1 MPLKLFILIILRFH
15 DIEILRNAIKQWN
28 EKLTLD
34 LNMKGNV
41 VMLPVRWNILSHDRY
56 SKFFHHDH
64 NSLASSHRVR
74 PKDREPTD
82 QDTHKKRDYVHTHL
96 RAGVVMDVEKRRVQ
110 KSLSMVSMLSY
121 IIFLLTNKV

>member
-1 MPLKLFILIILRFH
+1 M
-15 DIEILRNAIKQWN
+15 
-28 EKLTLD
+28 LD
-34 LNMKGNV
+34 MNIKGNA
-41 VMLPVRWNILSHDRY
+41 VMLPVRWNILSYDRY